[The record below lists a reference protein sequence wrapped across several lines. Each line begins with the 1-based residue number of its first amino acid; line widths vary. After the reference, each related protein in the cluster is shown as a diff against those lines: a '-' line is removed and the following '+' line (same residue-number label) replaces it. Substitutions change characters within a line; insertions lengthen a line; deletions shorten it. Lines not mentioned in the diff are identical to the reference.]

1 MVEMLFQTIVEITLT
16 VSVIIVLLLVFSK
29 LLDKNYTAKWRYW
42 VWLVLT
48 IRLLIP
54 FNISL
59 PDAPIQLYQSETT
72 KTINSVNHHQSVRL
86 SIEEDKEIEGRSY
99 EIEGRPDKNTIDENS
114 ESSGDKNYTENSP
127 VFSNNET
134 THHKVPVPD
143 GFNTIKILSI
153 VWILGGILFL
163 SYHLI
168 IYFSYRRK
176 IKFSSWHA
184 TNEELLDTYRRVLED
199 MDVNKN
205 VPIMMCNAIK
215 SPMVLGFWNPILLLP
230 DIDFTK
236 EHLQMILRH
245 EVIHIKRRDIL
256 YKTVILFARAAH
268 WFNPLVHI
276 MSVEANKDI
285 ELSCDAAVVENQN
298 VDYRKDYSEAIL
310 MSVYKGNRR
319 KTVFSTYF
327 GGGKKMLEKRFAI
340 LFDLRKKKKGIIS
353 LILVVLLLG
362 IMGLCISCNETTGE
376 RDDNFIEQEIKEAVM
391 DYYQKRLAYREG
403 YEAVQRDNYIIVTD
417 LNLSSNNVREFEVT
431 IYKIKAFGDKYLVLA
446 KCYDGE
452 GHPQSELHLLQK
464 TDDRYTVSKTVFGD
478 IPMSM
483 AFVINSVVYKNNT
496 ILFGVLGDRTWLPG
510 TDESK
515 EVSFDYI
522 ITEFENGES
531 IKETVTGDKG
541 YIIVLEGVSDVKD
554 MKLYNSEG
562 ELQTSLE
569 DLDKYGSRGR
579 DSEFSSVE
587 SFTKK

>member
-1 MVEMLFQTIVEITLT
+1 MLFQTIVEITLT

-256 YKTVILFARAAH
+256 YKTVILF
-268 WFNPLVHI
+268 
-276 MSVEANKDI
+276 
-285 ELSCDAAVVENQN
+285 
-298 VDYRKDYSEAIL
+298 
-310 MSVYKGNRR
+310 
-319 KTVFSTYF
+319 
-327 GGGKKMLEKRFAI
+327 
-340 LFDLRKKKKGIIS
+340 
-353 LILVVLLLG
+353 
-362 IMGLCISCNETTGE
+362 
-376 RDDNFIEQEIKEAVM
+376 
-391 DYYQKRLAYREG
+391 
-403 YEAVQRDNYIIVTD
+403 
-417 LNLSSNNVREFEVT
+417 
-431 IYKIKAFGDKYLVLA
+431 
-446 KCYDGE
+446 
-452 GHPQSELHLLQK
+452 
-464 TDDRYTVSKTVFGD
+464 
-478 IPMSM
+478 
-483 AFVINSVVYKNNT
+483 
-496 ILFGVLGDRTWLPG
+496 
-510 TDESK
+510 
-515 EVSFDYI
+515 
-522 ITEFENGES
+522 
-531 IKETVTGDKG
+531 
-541 YIIVLEGVSDVKD
+541 
-554 MKLYNSEG
+554 
-562 ELQTSLE
+562 
-569 DLDKYGSRGR
+569 
-579 DSEFSSVE
+579 
-587 SFTKK
+587 